1 MIYKESIVV
10 LILPFY
16 KYVCVF
22 VCECVCLNVCE
33 YTYVGICMFL
43 HMCTFMVCVSGIP
56 SEHFS
61 HLAFMKVAGS

>member
-22 VCECVCLNVCE
+22 VCECVCLTVCV
-33 YTYVGICMFL
+33 YTYVGTWTCVCM
-43 HMCTFMVCVSGIP
+43 
-56 SEHFS
+56 
-61 HLAFMKVAGS
+61 